1 MENPSFVYRYFQCRR
16 CKSFLRCSAGFKKA
30 RCPGC
35 QLIFD
40 LDSKIK
46 NNATR
51 KLSIMKTLNMS
62 TTKFSKLIKY
72 KTRKKRETNLNSY
85 MVFCMLK
92 RNELVKKTGCS
103 KFGIIGSMMGK
114 IWKEMSEEEKK
125 PYLVKCEEMK
135 QKLREKK

>member
-1 MENPSFVYRYFQCRR
+1 
-16 CKSFLRCSAGFKKA
+16 
-30 RCPGC
+30 
-35 QLIFD
+35 
-40 LDSKIK
+40 
-46 NNATR
+46 
-51 KLSIMKTLNMS
+51 
-62 TTKFSKLIKY
+62 
-72 KTRKKRETNLNSY
+72 